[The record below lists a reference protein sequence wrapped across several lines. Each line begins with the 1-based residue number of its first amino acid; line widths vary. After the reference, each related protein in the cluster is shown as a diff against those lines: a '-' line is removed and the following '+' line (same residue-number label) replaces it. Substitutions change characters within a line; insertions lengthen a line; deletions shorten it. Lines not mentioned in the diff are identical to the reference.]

1 MAPIVV
7 YIHNFGMGLKDCYLL
22 VYIFLKFSGKPFPIN
37 YMAQYGAMF
46 IIEMAFASRGR
57 ERMDFYTKDD
67 FQILMDED
75 NNLRYWK
82 LIRGGETKNHKTT
95 DQDMEKGGR
104 IYFKQNS
111 AGLNPGEYLQDVLC
125 E

>member
-1 MAPIVV
+1 
-7 YIHNFGMGLKDCYLL
+7 
-22 VYIFLKFSGKPFPIN
+22 
-37 YMAQYGAMF
+37 MAQYGAMF
-46 IIEMAFASRGR
+46 IIDMAFASRGR
-57 ERMDFYTKDD
+57 ERMDFYTQDD

-82 LIRGGETKNHKTT
+82 LVNAGETKNHKST

-111 AGLNPGEYLQDVLC
+111 IGLNAGEYLQDFMSKLNPKSKNLMQRPQRLTKVDFKLH
-125 E
+125 ENPKTW